1 MFFIIGISPKHEP
14 LGRAVCVCP
23 ACGKTADLFISKKSS
38 VFTFFFIPL
47 IPFGASYF
55 AECPNCGSV
64 MALSKEKG
72 KAFERNPNIMIYPGD
87 LQILHN
93 NMGPVCPSCGA
104 KIIVSQNYCYHCGD
118 KL

>member
-14 LGRAVCVCP
+14 LGRTVCMCH
-23 ACGKTADLFISKKSS
+23 ACGKTADLFISKKSF
-38 VFTFFFIPL
+38 VFTFFFIRL

-55 AECPNCGSV
+55 AECPNCGSI

-72 KAFERNPNIMIYPGD
+72 KAFERDTNSMIYPGY

-93 NMGPVCPSCGA
+93 TTTIGGFDFE
-104 KIIVSQNYCYHCGD
+104 K
-118 KL
+118 